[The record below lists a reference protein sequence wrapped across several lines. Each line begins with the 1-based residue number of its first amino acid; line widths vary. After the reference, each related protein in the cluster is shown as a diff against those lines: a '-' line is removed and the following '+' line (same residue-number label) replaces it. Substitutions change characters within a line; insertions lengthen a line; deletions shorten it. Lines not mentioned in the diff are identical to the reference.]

1 MPPEKLS
8 DDEMAAWRGF
18 LRAHSTIT
26 RNMSR
31 HLEEIEAITLSEYEV
46 LLNLAQRSGTQAS
59 MTDLAESVLL
69 TPSGL
74 TRLVDRLAA
83 RGYVERTRCG
93 EDRRRSWA
101 TLTPTGEA
109 AYRRAGR
116 VHLDD
121 IRRQFVDRLT
131 PTEHATLA
139 RLWAKVGAPQ
149 LPIRT

>member
-46 LLNLAQRSGTQAS
+46 LLNLSQRSGTQAS

-101 TLTPTGEA
+101 KLTPMGEA

-139 RLWAKVGAPQ
+139 RLWTKVGAP
-149 LPIRT
+149 